1 MKLDHLRREYLQGGL
16 RRAQLPTDPFQLF
29 TLWQQQALESGLID
43 ATAMVLATVS
53 AGQPSQRIV
62 LLKGCDE
69 RGFVFYTNYHSR
81 KGSEMQANAKVSL
94 LFPWHPLER
103 QVKIAG
109 QVEKTTAEES
119 AAYFAT
125 RPRDSQLAAWASPQS
140 QPLESRQELQQRLQ
154 EVTEQFGLQPVP
166 LPPNWGGY
174 RVVPHEIEF
183 WQGGAHRLHDC
194 FRYTRQAD
202 GLWKLNRIAP

>member
-1 MKLDHLRREYLQGGL
+1 LQGGL
-16 RRAQLPTDPFQLF
+16 RRAQLPAEPFSLF
-29 TLWQQQALESGLID
+29 SLWQQQALESGLID
-43 ATAMVLATVS
+43 ATAMVLATAS

-69 RGFVFYTNYHSR
+69 SGFVFYTNYHSR
-81 KGSEMQANAKVSL
+81 KAQEIQANANVSL
-94 LFPWHPLER
+94 LFPWHALER

-109 QVEKTTAEES
+109 LVQQTTQAES
-119 AAYFAT
+119 AAYFAS

-140 QPLESRQELQQRLQ
+140 QPLQSREELQQRLQ
-154 EVTEQFGLQPVP
+154 EVTERFDNQPVP
-166 LPPNWGGY
+166 LPANWGGY

-194 FRYTRQAD
+194 FRYSRQVD
-202 GLWKLNRIAP
+202 GVWKLNRIAP